1 LCNNV
6 VGQLGADFIYQHNWK
21 IDFEKKEITIS
32 ELPFESDGIK
42 ISFADFPNKYFI
54 KCFSVQLFNNANNFI
69 IDFGNSDGIT
79 LSFDDLN
86 QNKEQAQGL
95 KCIPSFTTV
104 RSVNSSVQMN
114 ALLSQVDVL
123 IDEKKF
129 SDQLLYFRESNR
141 RDIGIDFF
149 MNYNTIINSASNT
162 FILKDNKIPKK
173 KLNEIKDFGLGL
185 SVIFLEK
192 KWTVQSLK
200 QNSPADK
207 AGIKINDLIV
217 SINGNK
223 ISDFGSDYCSFS
235 EFSLDIHEKEE
246 MDLIIIRD
254 GREIK
259 FVLKKSASEVID
271 INSVIN

>member
-1 LCNNV
+1 
-6 VGQLGADFIYQHNWK
+6 
-21 IDFEKKEITIS
+21 
-32 ELPFESDGIK
+32 
-42 ISFADFPNKYFI
+42 
-54 KCFSVQLFNNANNFI
+54 
-69 IDFGNSDGIT
+69 
-79 LSFDDLN
+79 
-86 QNKEQAQGL
+86 
-95 KCIPSFTTV
+95 
-104 RSVNSSVQMN
+104 MN